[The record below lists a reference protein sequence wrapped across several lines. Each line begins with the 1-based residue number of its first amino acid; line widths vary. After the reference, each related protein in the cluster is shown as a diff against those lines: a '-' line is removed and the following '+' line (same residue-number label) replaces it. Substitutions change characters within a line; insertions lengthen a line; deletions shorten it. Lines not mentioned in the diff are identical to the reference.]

1 MRKNNV
7 MATTG
12 NEFEG
17 YKILEY
23 EDIVCCSFA
32 VNGNTV
38 ELLSG
43 IGDPDDLISSA
54 KMYVL
59 KKARDK
65 ASAMGA
71 NGLIGVSYELMTDGE
86 APTVSITATAVMIEA
101 IIE

>member
-7 MATTG
+7 MVTTG
-12 NEFEG
+12 NEFVG

-23 EDIVCCSFA
+23 EDIVCSTFE

-38 ELLSG
+38 ELLAG

-54 KMYVL
+54 KLYVL

-65 ASAMGA
+65 ASEMGA
-71 NGLIGVSYELMTDGE
+71 NGLIGIQYELMTDGE
-86 APTVSITATAVMIEA
+86 APTVSITATAVMIEPA
-101 IIE
+101 I